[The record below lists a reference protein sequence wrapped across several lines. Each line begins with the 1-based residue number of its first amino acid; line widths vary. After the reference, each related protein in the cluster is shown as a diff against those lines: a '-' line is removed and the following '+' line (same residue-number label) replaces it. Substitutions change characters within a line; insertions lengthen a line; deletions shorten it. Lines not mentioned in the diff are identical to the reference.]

1 MISREIAY
9 IILASTLIA
18 GFISIFFFTYVAKVE
33 EEIIEKEIK
42 QISRDTIK
50 DISPFL
56 SSEDKLLLKYVLK
69 YGIPRPDMS
78 EQDRIAEEKN
88 KKVVNDTLM
97 AFGIAIAIAVA
108 IFLVIWLKYR
118 FNLTDALVKIF
129 VILVAVAVTELL
141 FATYVLKNY
150 ILVDSNYANYTLLD
164 RLQLYTRR

>member
-18 GFISIFFFTYVAKVE
+18 GFISIFFFTYVAKIE
-33 EEIIEKEIK
+33 EEIINKEIK
-42 QISRDTIK
+42 EISKDTLK

-56 SSEDKLLLKYVLK
+56 SSDDKLILKFIIK
-69 YGIPRPDMS
+69 YGIPKPDMS

-88 KKVVNDTLM
+88 RKVVNNTLLV
-97 AFGIAIAIAVA
+97 FGIAIAIAIA
-108 IFLVIWLKYR
+108 IFLALWLKYR
-118 FNLTDALVKIF
+118 FNLTSILVKIL

-141 FATYVLKNY
+141 FTTYIIKNY
-150 ILVDSNYANYTLLD
+150 ILVDSNYAKYALLE